1 MPSLPMTNTVSGRQV
16 MRWYHL
22 SELAGTGRRQ
32 MTTAYCLTGCVPVI
46 AHAIQTYKVCIS
58 EAIHVESLKKVQ
70 PELPGRL
77 SILSSLS
84 PLCRD
89 ADDRGDAPAWPRLSR
104 NHSLERHVK
113 PDCLPCMQFAGATPT
128 YLCPI
133 FYSLPAPHA
142 ACSTY

>member
-1 MPSLPMTNTVSGRQV
+1 
-16 MRWYHL
+16 
-22 SELAGTGRRQ
+22 

-70 PELPGRL
+70 PELPGWL

-89 ADDRGDAPAWPRLSR
+89 ADDRGDLRDFLLSPRPLMLHAVPIDS
-104 NHSLERHVK
+104 VAV
-113 PDCLPCMQFAGATPT
+113 CLCFMIDPCFDSTEP
-128 YLCPI
+128 
-133 FYSLPAPHA
+133 SHA
-142 ACSTY
+142 ATVVFRPVP